1 MRRLSGFGWLLLT
14 ALTAAP
20 RILGAADAAEEAL
33 TDEEVVVKTEGGGVH
48 RLMLPKD
55 WPVEQERP
63 GLVRPAP
70 IEVYLSMKFGQV
82 REALNTVDRQLA
94 ALEERVR
101 ELEDGQTALA
111 LRMQA
116 LEEREQRRQQK
127 EARDGDATP
136 KREAAQGA
144 PSFDS
149 AQDGVPSASRGTPVQ
164 P

>member
-1 MRRLSGFGWLLLT
+1 MRRGLSWLFL
-14 ALTAAP
+14 AVLTAAP
-20 RILGAADAAEEAL
+20 RLIGAAETAEEAL
-33 TDEEVVVKTEGGGVH
+33 TDEEVIVKTEGGAH

-82 REALNTVDRQLA
+82 REALNAVDRRLA
-94 ALEERVR
+94 AFEERLQ
-101 ELEDGQTALA
+101 ELEDGQIALA
-111 LRMQA
+111 VRVQA

-127 EARDGDATP
+127 EAHDGDATP

-144 PSFDS
+144 P
-149 AQDGVPSASRGTPVQ
+149 AQP
-164 P
+164 